1 MEKKPTETFKLYAQ
15 RLRDISAQVEPLLTK
30 TEIIVLFINTI
41 KGSFYDKLVGS
52 TTKDFADIVIF
63 GELIENAIKSG
74 RIEGLEIS
82 KRAVPVRKKETET
95 HMVGTESHYTCNPYP
110 AQSRPRYRPPL
121 NFYFSPQGPYC
132 QAPSPYP
139 VYTMNNQRLF
149 TVFPPNTMPTQSQP
163 KNEQRPA
170 KSKNYLPFKR
180 RVQGLINIGILRFD
194 GVSNV
199 AENPLPN
206 HTDGNVNAMTNEDEW
221 RAKSCVAE
229 VRTPLRKVWK
239 MMVEKDLFCPS
250 NRIFKEENTKGQSF
264 CDFHSVEGHDIQYC
278 EEFRKLLQDMIDNK
292 EVKIFDKME
301 EVEEGKICISDN
313 QPLAILYSADRPL
326 VIYYET
332 KMEEVKPM
340 VIIEVPSLFPYK
352 DNKAVPWK
360 YDVNIVVP
368 KDEKSKAMNEGI
380 SGVGH
385 FTRSGRCYSAKMVE
399 PRKKVTNLNQ
409 KGKAPMHEVEVDV
422 EMPSEQEV
430 KRPANKE
437 EAYEFLKFIKHSEYS
452 VVKQLNKQPTRI
464 SLDRW
469 VSNLNADNFIF
480 FSDDEIPPNGRGSVK
495 VLHITTSCKG
505 YIVPN
510 VLIDN
515 GSALNVMPL
524 DTLSKMPIDMSYLR
538 PCHSTVKAFDGTR
551 WEVIGK
557 IQIPLEV
564 GICAYD
570 IEFQVMDIT
579 PSYNFLLERP
589 WIHST
594 GAVPSSLYQKVKFIM
609 DSRLITVAG
618 EEDIIASISVDAPY
632 IEVSKG
638 TIECSFH
645 SFEFINATFIAKGN
659 KIPTPNLS
667 RNTNMG
673 IKLTVRKGVRVK
685 KGLGRYQQGIA
696 RALKPIHHKV
706 LCSLRFEPDI
716 R

>member
-1 MEKKPTETFKLYAQ
+1 M
-15 RLRDISAQVEPLLTK
+15 
-30 TEIIVLFINTI
+30 
-41 KGSFYDKLVGS
+41 
-52 TTKDFADIVIF
+52 
-63 GELIENAIKSG
+63 
-74 RIEGLEIS
+74 
-82 KRAVPVRKKETET
+82 
-95 HMVGTESHYTCNPYP
+95 
-110 AQSRPRYRPPL
+110 
-121 NFYFSPQGPYC
+121 
-132 QAPSPYP
+132 
-139 VYTMNNQRLF
+139 
-149 TVFPPNTMPTQSQP
+149 
-163 KNEQRPA
+163 
-170 KSKNYLPFKR
+170 
-180 RVQGLINIGILRFD
+180 RVQGLINVGILRFD

-206 HTDGNVNAMTNEDEW
+206 HTDGNVNVVTNEDEW
-221 RAKSCVAE
+221 RAKTCVAE

-250 NRIFKEENTKGQSF
+250 NRIFIEENTKGQSF

-301 EVEEGKICISDN
+301 EAEERKICKSDN

-340 VIIEVPSLFPYK
+340 VIIGVPSLFLYK
-352 DNKAVPWK
+352 DNKVVPWK
-360 YDVNIVVP
+360 YDVNFVVP

-385 FTRSGRCYSAKMVE
+385 FTRTGRCYSAEMVE

-422 EMPSEQEV
+422 EMPFEQEV
-430 KRPANKE
+430 KRPANEE
-437 EAYEFLKFIKHSEYS
+437 EAHEFLKFIKHREYS
-452 VVKQLNKQPTRI
+452 IVKQLNKQPAQI
-464 SLDRW
+464 SILSLFLNSEPHRNALLKVLNQAYVASNLSVEKLDRW
-469 VSNLNADNFIF
+469 VNNLNADNFIF

-515 GSALNVMPL
+515 GFAPNVMPL
-524 DTLSKMPIDMSYLR
+524 DTLSKMPIYISYLR
-538 PCHSTVKAFDGTR
+538 PCHSTVKAFDGTGR
-551 WEVIGK
+551 EVFGK

-579 PSYNFLLERP
+579 PSYNFLLERR

-594 GAVPSSLYQKVKFIM
+594 GPVPSSLYQKVKFIM
-609 DSRLITVAG
+609 DSSLITVAG
-618 EEDIIASISVDAPY
+618 EEDIIASISVDTPY

-638 TIECSFH
+638 TVECSFH

-659 KIPTPNLS
+659 KIPTPKLS
-667 RNTNMG
+667 RNTKMG
-673 IKLTVRKGVRVK
+673 IKLTVGKGVRVK
-685 KGLGRYQQGIA
+685 KGLGRYQQGIV

-706 LCSLRFEPDI
+706 LCGLRFEPDI